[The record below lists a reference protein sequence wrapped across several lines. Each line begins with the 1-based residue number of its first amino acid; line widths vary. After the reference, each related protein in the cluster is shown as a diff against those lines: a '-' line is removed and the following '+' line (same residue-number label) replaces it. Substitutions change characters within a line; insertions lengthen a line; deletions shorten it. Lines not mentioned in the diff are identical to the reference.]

1 MADLLE
7 SLAYLDL
14 VDPVEGFIS
23 TFRYADWNGAYRR
36 AGIIGIVAEFFASLA
51 AMNCWTIW
59 IHRHAG
65 WSGVE
70 VESLLMRHGVRI
82 WGRGF
87 VGEQIYFRVKK
98 RQARWAEY
106 LLLRRGVP
114 VTSGPFD
121 PRNADYAERYAPGS
135 EPPNRRTR
143 SNSIDDWLD
152 GILSLFR

>member
-1 MADLLE
+1 MDPIE
-7 SLAYLDL
+7 GYL
-14 VDPVEGFIS
+14 S
-23 TFRYADWNGAYRR
+23 TFRNADWNGAYRR
-36 AGIIGIVAEFFASLA
+36 AGLVGVVAEFFASLA
-51 AMNCWTIW
+51 TFNCWTVW
-59 IHRHAG
+59 VQRHAG

-70 VESLLMRHGVRI
+70 VEALLMRHGVRI

-87 VGEQIYFRVKK
+87 VGEQIFFRVKK

-135 EPPNRRTR
+135 EPPTRQAR
-143 SNSIDDWLD
+143 SNHNDDLLD
-152 GILSLFR
+152 WILALFR

>member
-1 MADLLE
+1 MADLVE

-14 VDPVEGFIS
+14 VDPVEGFLS
-23 TFRYADWNGAYRR
+23 TFRHADWSGAYCR
-36 AGIIGIVAEFFASLA
+36 AGLVGVVAEFLASLA
-51 AMNCWTIW
+51 AINCRTIC
-59 IHRHAG
+59 IQRHAG

-70 VESLLMRHGVRI
+70 IEALLMRHGVRI

-87 VGEQIYFRVKK
+87 VGEQLFFRVKK

-121 PRNADYAERYAPGS
+121 PRNARYAERYAPGS
-135 EPPNRRTR
+135 EPPTNRKL
-143 SNSIDDWLD
+143 SNSIDDLFD
-152 GILSLFR
+152 RILSLFR